1 MSSSRKHLIDIISE
15 EEKNNIIFDYQ
26 NNVSLRQ
33 LEKKYQHGR
42 NAIAKMLESLNIKT
56 TKGNHYRKYFC
67 NFDFFDKID
76 NELSAYWLGFM
87 YADGCVLSKP
97 KYGQQEIKIAL
108 AEKDLSHLELFKKDI
123 KSTYPIRWDES
134 KAFNSENSQ
143 RQCIQKITSQK
154 LADDLKKLGCV
165 ERKTN
170 ILTFPTEDMVPKN
183 FQKDFIRGYFDGD
196 GSVTIQNK
204 NDRII
209 YNINI
214 VGTYEMVSKI
224 QKILCMGQICKE
236 KRSEKNV
243 WYYSLGGNLQVLK
256 FYHYLYD
263 NSTRYM
269 ERKYQKF
276 SKLIEKYE

>member
-1 MSSSRKHLIDIISE
+1 MNPNRKHLIDIISE
-15 EEKNNIIFDYQ
+15 EEKNNIISDYK
-26 NNVSLRQ
+26 NNMSLRQ
-33 LEKKYQHGR
+33 LEKKYHHGR

-67 NFDFFDKID
+67 NFDFFEKID

-97 KYGQQEIKIAL
+97 KYGQQEIQITL
-108 AEKDLSHLELFKKDI
+108 SEKDLSHLELFKKDI

-134 KAFNSENSQ
+134 KAFYSKNSQ

-170 ILTFPTEDMVPKN
+170 ILTFPTEDVVPKI

-204 NDRII
+204 NERII

-214 VGTYEMVSKI
+214 VGTYEMMSNI
-224 QKILCMGQICKE
+224 QKILDMGQIFKE

-263 NSTRYM
+263 DSTRYM

-276 SKLIEKYE
+276 NKLIEKYE